1 MTRHHMATYAVLLAV
16 TLTLVAKGHTQT
28 RYRVIYSFTGAGDGG
43 GVWAGLAL
51 DQEGNLYGTTSGGG
65 SHNLGTAWTLVRGP
79 RGTWSQAVL
88 HSFDGTD
95 GGLPHGRLVLD
106 RTGHA
111 YGTTASGGANLEG
124 TAFELANGSSGWTF
138 SVLYNFCSLSGCA
151 DGGAPLAGM
160 GLDKSGNLY
169 GPGGSVVYQLSPGSG
184 DWTESVL
191 HTFGQV
197 QGDGT
202 GVDFDLLLDPA
213 GNIYGTTT
221 NGGNGLPICSGSGGC
236 GIAFKLAPNGDGTWS
251 ERVLHSFAAF
261 QNDGQTPDGGLVR
274 DRAGNLY
281 GVTAAGGGGSAC
293 PGHGCGTVYKLSQD
307 KSGHWHETLLH
318 AFVNPRYGASPS
330 GNLIFD
336 RGGNLYGTTAY
347 GGQFCN
353 CGVVYKL
360 IPGASGKYT
369 YRVLHNFNGQDG
381 AGPLSGVIMDGQGN
395 LYGTAVAGGPGGYG
409 VVFEIKP

>member
-1 MTRHHMATYAVLLAV
+1 MAVLSIDSAWSASRLRLLHA
-16 TLTLVAKGHTQT
+16 
-28 RYRVIYSFTGAGDGG
+28 FTGGVDGG
-43 GVWAGLAL
+43 GVYAGLVR
-51 DQEGNLYGTTSGGG
+51 DQRGNLYGVTSGGGSDNQGVAFELKPSGDGTWNEAILHNFLFRTDGADPVGRLVFDQTGNLYGTTNG
-65 SHNLGTAWTLVRGP
+65 
-79 RGTWSQAVL
+79 
-88 HSFDGTD
+88 
-95 GGLPHGRLVLD
+95 
-106 RTGHA
+106 
-111 YGTTASGGANLEG
+111 GGANLEG
-124 TAFELANGSSGWTF
+124 TAFELSSADWTF
-138 SVLYNFCSLSGCA
+138 NVLYNFCSLPGCT
-151 DGGAPLAGM
+151 DGGSPFAGM
-160 GLDKSGNLY
+160 AIDKSGNLY

-330 GNLIFD
+330 GNLMFD